1 MGLLKKNVFGQY
13 EFVKKN
19 IIRIFGALVYPRF
32 NWVNKPEIEGAEI
45 LQTLPDKNVLFVS
58 NHQTYFADVS
68 FFYYVFHAALK
79 GRPNNIK
86 YPGFLFVPKTNIYYV
101 AAEETM
107 KSGLLPKILALSG
120 AVTVKRTWRANG
132 QNVKREV
139 DKKEVEQ
146 IDTALEDGWVITFP
160 QGTTTPYV
168 PGRKG
173 TAIIIK
179 KHNPVVVPIVI
190 DGFRRA
196 FDKKGMRLKKKNT
209 KLKVKIKPPIEYS
222 PDESADEILAKIM
235 DAIEQSPKFDVME
248 QLKTK
253 NKEK

>member
-1 MGLLKKNVFGQY
+1 MALKKNVFGQY
-13 EFVKKN
+13 VFVKKN
-19 IIRIFGALVYPRF
+19 VTRIFGALVYPRF
-32 NWVNKPEIEGAEI
+32 NWINKPEIEGAEI
-45 LQTLPDKNVLFVS
+45 LQNLPEKNVLFVS

-68 FFYYVFHAALK
+68 FFLHIFHAALK
-79 GRPNNIK
+79 GHPNNIK
-86 YPGFLFVPKTNIYYV
+86 YPGFFFVPKDNIYYV

-132 QNVKREV
+132 ENVKRDV

-146 IDTALEDGWVITFP
+146 IDTALQDGWVITFP

-168 PGRKG
+168 KGRKG

-196 FDKKGMRLKKKNT
+196 FDKKGMKLKKKKS
-209 KLKVKIKPPIEYS
+209 KLKVRIKAPLQYS
-222 PDESADEILAKIM
+222 PDESAEEILAKIM
-235 DAIEQSPKFDVME
+235 DAIEQSPEYDLMGKINS
-248 QLKTK
+248 
-253 NKEK
+253 NKEEE

>member
-1 MGLLKKNVFGQY
+1 MALKKNVFGQY
-13 EFVKKN
+13 VFVKKN
-19 IIRIFGALVYPRF
+19 VIRIFGALVYPRF
-32 NWVNKPEIEGAEI
+32 NWINKPEIIGAEI
-45 LQTLPDKNVLFVS
+45 LQNLPDKNVLFVS

-68 FFYYVFHAALK
+68 FFLHIFHAALK

-86 YPGFLFVPKTNIYYV
+86 YPGFFFVPKDNIYYV

-132 QNVKREV
+132 KNVKREV

-168 PGRKG
+168 KGRKG
-173 TAIIIK
+173 TAILIK
-179 KHNPVVVPIVI
+179 KHQPVVVPIVI

-196 FDKKGMRLKKKNT
+196 FDKKGMKLKKKKS
-209 KLKVKIKPPIEYS
+209 KLKVRIKPPLEYS
-222 PDESADEILAKIM
+222 ADESANDILARIM
-235 DAIEQSPKFDVME
+235 DAIEQSPDYDTIEKIKA
-248 QLKTK
+248 Q
-253 NKEK
+253 KEEE

>member
-1 MGLLKKNVFGQY
+1 MALKKNIFGQY
-13 EFVKKN
+13 VFVKKN

-32 NWVNKPEIEGAEI
+32 NWINKPEIEGAEI

-58 NHQTYFADVS
+58 NHQTYFADVGFILHI
-68 FFYYVFHAALK
+68 FFAALK
-79 GRPNNIK
+79 GKPNNIK

-132 QNVKREV
+132 QNVKRAV

-146 IDTALEDGWVITFP
+146 IDTALKDGWVITFP

-168 PGRKG
+168 KGRKG
-173 TAIIIK
+173 TAILIK
-179 KHNPVVVPIVI
+179 KHNPIVVPIVI

-196 FDKKGMRLKKKNT
+196 FDKKGVKLKKK
-209 KLKVKIKPPIEYS
+209 KSRLKVRIKTPLDYS
-222 PDESADEILAKIM
+222 TEESANEILEKIM
-235 DAIEQSPKFDVME
+235 NAIEQSPDYD
-248 QLKTK
+248 TI
-253 NKEK
+253 EKIKAQKVEE

>member
-1 MGLLKKNVFGQY
+1 MALKKNVFGQY

-19 IIRIFGALVYPRF
+19 VIRIFGAMVYPRF
-32 NWVNKPEIEGAEI
+32 NWINKPDIEGAEI
-45 LQTLPDKNVLFVS
+45 LQSLPDANVLFVS

-68 FFYYVFHAALK
+68 FFLHIFHAALK

-86 YPGFLFVPKTNIYYV
+86 YPGFLFVPKSNIYYV

-132 QNVKREV
+132 KNVKREV

-146 IDTALEDGWVITFP
+146 IDTALQDGWVITFP

-168 PGRKG
+168 KGRKG

-196 FDKKGMRLKKKNT
+196 FDKKGMKLKKKKS
-209 KLKVKIKPPIEYS
+209 KLKVRIKEPLQYS
-222 PDESADEILAKIM
+222 PEESAEDILEKIM
-235 DAIEQSPKFDVME
+235 TAIEQSPEFDTIE
-248 QLKTK
+248 RLKAK
-253 NKEK
+253 KQEE

>member
-209 KLKVKIKPPIEYS
+209 KLKVKI
-222 PDESADEILAKIM
+222 LAKIM